1 MKMDASTWWGIGLI
15 AYAVLV
21 LAIAFFKPGP
31 IWRMGKIQGFVKLLG
46 EKGTVIFFVIF
57 ALIAAGVGIALS
69 V

>member
-1 MKMDASTWWGIGLI
+1 MDASTWWGIGLI

-57 ALIAAGVGIALS
+57 ALIAAGVGIALL